1 VGMGTT
7 DATPAAGSYSVPVT
21 VAYIVN

>member
-1 VGMGTT
+1 GMGTT